1 MPTSAS
7 RSKVI
12 TVRRP
17 QALVSYW
24 QSGELYIEN
33 YLTASC
39 ARASPLVMGV
49 LEAASDYVT
58 QAQLTRAFDGVP
70 DVPSLVAQLLHV
82 DFLVERG
89 SVKDKADRALDKGW
103 AWGPAARFFHYRT
116 QSVPYEE
123 DLDKQRASIVAL
135 ARERRPPSPYKE
147 YRSRPTKLPAADG
160 EGEFWSVLR
169 KRRSRRQFGSAP
181 LPLLDFARI
190 LGWTWG
196 STAQVEH
203 KDLGAYL
210 LKTSPSGGACH
221 PIEVYPVVLNV
232 EGVDPGIYH
241 YSVRK
246 HALSLLRA
254 GDFQALCRDMLAKQ
268 PWAGEAAAAF
278 LMTAVVERSM
288 WKYRHDHAYRVL
300 LLDAGHL
307 GQTLHLVCTKLGVSV
322 VTSSA
327 KDDRLIEE
335 VLGID
340 GISEISVYSAAVG
353 ITDGGTRIVSRG

>member
-1 MPTSAS
+1 
-7 RSKVI
+7 
-12 TVRRP
+12 
-17 QALVSYW
+17 VSYW

-39 ARASPLVMGV
+39 ARTSPLVMGV
-49 LEAASDYVT
+49 LDAASEYVT
-58 QAQLTRAFDGVP
+58 QAQLTRAFHDVP
-70 DVPSLVAQLLHV
+70 DIPSLVKRLLQV
-82 DFLVERG
+82 DFLLERG
-89 SVKDKADRALDKGW
+89 SSKDKADRTLDKAW
-103 AWGPAARFFHYRT
+103 AWGPAARFFHNRT

-123 DLDKQRASIVAL
+123 DLDQQRASIVAL
-135 ARERRPPSPYKE
+135 ARGHRPPSPYKE
-147 YRSRPTKLPAADG
+147 YRSRPMKLPAVDE

-169 KRRSRRQFGSAP
+169 ERRSRRKFGSAP

-196 STAQVEH
+196 SIAEIEH

-210 LKTSPSGGACH
+210 LKTSPSGGARH

-246 HALSLLRA
+246 HALSLLRT
-254 GDFQALCRDMLAKQ
+254 GDFRALCTDLLARQ
-268 PWAGEAAAAF
+268 PWAREAAAVF

-327 KDDRLIEE
+327 KDDRLIEK
-335 VLGID
+335 VLRID
-340 GISEISVYSAAVG
+340 GISEISLYAAAVG
-353 ITDGGTRIVSRG
+353 IQH